1 MKVCLN
7 CGKELVG
14 NKKNNKYCCQQCQ
27 LDYQYKQYIEK
38 WKNGQESGIKGKYE
52 VSNHIRKYLFEKYN
66 NSCQKC
72 GWNKI
77 NPITG
82 NVPLQIHHIDGDCL
96 NNSENNLELLCP
108 NCHALTETFGT
119 LNKTSSRVYRK
130 QKENI

>member
-7 CGKELVG
+7 CGKELIG
-14 NKKNNKYCCQQCQ
+14 DKKRNKYCCQQCQ
-27 LDYQYKQYIEK
+27 LDYQYKQYIEN
-38 WKNGQESGIKGKYE
+38 WKNGQESGLKGKYE
-52 VSNHIRKYLFEKYN
+52 VSNYIRKYLFEKNN

-72 GWNKI
+72 GWSGV

-82 NVPLQIHHIDGDCL
+82 NVPLQIHHIDGDCT

-108 NCHALTETFGT
+108 NCHSLTETFGS

-130 QKENI
+130 QKENM